1 MTTPLIPAV
10 LDTGLQA
17 LWLKTKDG
25 LQGRITHIAL
35 GDAGYTPNQT
45 MTGLRSERARYP
57 VADGKDQGKQLHI
70 TALADGESSFWVREV
85 AFILE
90 SGATL
95 ALWSDPDKPLAY
107 KPAGVDLL
115 LAYDLVLS
123 ALPAGSVTVQS
134 TGAGLSLAMAEELAA
149 LAAGQIS
156 EMLRGLKRD
165 DKANQQADHLA
176 TVDQRLAGH
185 DRLHA
190 GIAGDLQRLDVREQR
205 NHDDLT
211 VLATAQATALI
222 NLQRIALQP
231 ILNPQ

>member
-35 GDAGYTPNQT
+35 GDAGYTPNQN

-70 TALADGESSFWVREV
+70 TALADGPAEFWVREV

-107 KPAGVDLL
+107 KAAGVDLL

-134 TGAGLSLAMAEELAA
+134 TGAGLSLTMAEEVAA
-149 LAAGQIS
+149 LATGQIS
-156 EMLRGLKRD
+156 EMHRGVTRD
-165 DKANQQADHLA
+165 DQFDAIG
-176 TVDQRLAGH
+176 R
-185 DRLHA
+185 
-190 GIAGDLQRLDVREQR
+190 RLDIAENRHAYLSEQ
-205 NHDDLT
+205 HTMLASLYAASQAEALT
-211 VLATAQATALI
+211 AIAANATAI
-222 NLQRIALQP
+222 IHLQHSFAKSTLGA
-231 ILNPQ
+231 

>member
-35 GDAGYTPNQT
+35 GDAGYTPTQN

-57 VADGKDQGKQLHI
+57 VADGQDLGKQLHI
-70 TALADGESSFWVREV
+70 TALADGPGEFWVREV

-107 KPAGVDLL
+107 KAAGVDLL

-134 TGAGLSLAMAEELAA
+134 TGAGLSLAMAEQYATLAA
-149 LAAGQIS
+149 AMVEL
-156 EMLRGLKRD
+156 
-165 DKANQQADHLA
+165 QQL
-176 TVDQRLAGH
+176 V
-185 DRLHA
+185 
-190 GIAGDLQRLDVREQR
+190 IKPYLQ
-205 NHDDLT
+205 
-211 VLATAQATALI
+211 
-222 NLQRIALQP
+222 
-231 ILNPQ
+231 

>member
-1 MTTPLIPAV
+1 MMTTPLIPAV

-35 GDAGYTPNQT
+35 GDAGYTPNQN

-70 TALADGESSFWVREV
+70 TALADGPAEFWVREV

-107 KPAGVDLL
+107 KAAGVDLL

-123 ALPAGSVTVQS
+123 ALPPGSVTVQS
-134 TGAGLSLAMAEELAA
+134 TGAGLSLTMAEEVAA
-149 LAAGQIS
+149 LATGQIS
-156 EMLRGLKRD
+156 EMHRGVTRDDQLDAIGRGLAIAENRH
-165 DKANQQADHLA
+165 AYLSEQHN
-176 TVDQRLAGH
+176 TLAG
-185 DRLHA
+185 RVEA
-190 GIAGDLQRLDVREQR
+190 GQTDALTAIAA
-205 NHDDLT
+205 N
-211 VLATAQATALI
+211 AAAI
-222 NLQRIALQP
+222 IALQHSFAKST
-231 ILNPQ
+231 LGA

>member
-1 MTTPLIPAV
+1 MMTTPLIPVV

-35 GDAGYTPNQT
+35 GDAGYTPNQNL
-45 MTGLRSERARYP
+45 TGLRSERARYP

-95 ALWSDPDKPLAY
+95 ALWSDPDKPLVY
-107 KPAGVDLL
+107 KAAGVQLL

-123 ALPAGSVTVQS
+123 ALPPGSVTVQS
-134 TGAGLSLAMAEELAA
+134 TGAGLSLAMAEEFAA

-156 EMLRGLKRD
+156 EMHRGLKRD
-165 DKANQQADHLA
+165 DQLDAIG
-176 TVDQRLAGH
+176 QRLAIAEN
-185 DRLHA
+185 RHA
-190 GIAGDLQRLDVREQR
+190 YLSEQHNTLASHYAASQTDALTAIAANAAAIVQLQHSFAKTTLGV
-205 NHDDLT
+205 
-211 VLATAQATALI
+211 
-222 NLQRIALQP
+222 
-231 ILNPQ
+231 

>member
-35 GDAGYTPNQT
+35 GDAGYTPNQN

-57 VADGKDQGKQLHI
+57 VADGKDEGKQLHI
-70 TALADGESSFWVREV
+70 TALADGPAEFWVREV

-107 KPAGVDLL
+107 KAAGVDLL

-123 ALPAGSVTVQS
+123 ALPPGSVTVQS
-134 TGAGLSLAMAEELAA
+134 TGAGLSLTMAEEVAA
-149 LAAGQIS
+149 LATAQIS

-165 DKANQQADHLA
+165 DKASQQADHLA
-176 TVDQRLAGH
+176 TVDQRLAEH
-185 DRLHA
+185 DKKHSSTH
-190 GIAGDLQRLDVREQR
+190 GELQRLGTGAE
-205 NHDDLT
+205 HLSE
-211 VLATAQATALI
+211 LATAQAAALI
-222 NLQRIALQP
+222 NLQRITLQQTV
-231 ILNPQ
+231 LNP

>member
-35 GDAGYTPNQT
+35 GDAGYTPTQT

-57 VADGKDQGKQLHI
+57 VADGQDLGKQLHI
-70 TALADGESSFWVREV
+70 TALADGPAEFWVREV

-107 KPAGVDLL
+107 KAAGVDLL

-123 ALPAGSVTVQS
+123 SLPPGSVTVQS
-134 TGAGLSLAMAEELAA
+134 TGAGLSLSMAEEVAA
-149 LAAGQIS
+149 LATGQIS
-156 EMLRGLKRD
+156 EMLRGMKRGD
-165 DKANQQADHLA
+165 ELSEHGRQLTAAE
-176 TVDQRLAGH
+176 QRLEEAEEQVAKAAGQGMQLKAVV
-185 DRLHA
+185 DERHA
-190 GIAGDLQRLDVREQR
+190 RITE
-205 NHDDLT
+205 
-211 VLATAQATALI
+211 LATAQAAGLI
-222 NLQRIALQP
+222 NLQRLTLQP
-231 ILNPQ
+231 ILKQ